1 MAAVLDRSLDSTA
14 AYRELVDLHA
24 ALVKVRRTHEPAEL
38 KKVVGDGTLRTL
50 RELEAALF
58 RDLGLQPDGS

>member
-1 MAAVLDRSLDSTA
+1 MAAVLDRTEDSTA

-24 ALVKVRRTHEPAEL
+24 ALVKVRRTHEPSEL
-38 KKVVGDGTLRTL
+38 RKVVGESTLRML

-58 RDLGLQPDGS
+58 RDLGLQPDAS

>member
-1 MAAVLDRSLDSTA
+1 MAAVLDRTEDSTA

-24 ALVKVRRTHEPAEL
+24 ALVKVRRTHEPSEL
-38 KKVVGDGTLRTL
+38 RKVVSDRTRQSL

>member
-1 MAAVLDRSLDSTA
+1 MAAVLDRTEDSTA

-24 ALVKVRRTHEPAEL
+24 ALVKVRRTHEPSEVR
-38 KKVVGDGTLRTL
+38 KVVGDTTLRLL
-50 RELEAALF
+50 RDVEAALF

>member
-1 MAAVLDRSLDSTA
+1 MTTLLKRSEDSTA

-24 ALVKVRRTHEPAEL
+24 ALVKVSRTHAESEIR
-38 KKVVGDGTLRTL
+38 KVISDGTARAL

-58 RDLGLQPDGS
+58 RDLGLEPGR